1 MAVKVKEL
9 KDDAII
15 SIKVNKSF
23 YLMVK
28 SLSFYIFNQ
37 FSKETIEED
46 IKAVVHKKYDELTE
60 TQRHFYTLTLLL
72 TEIEREAV
80 NNKLFQEKEILER
93 GDEGYVEPSAD

>member
-1 MAVKVKEL
+1 M

-60 TQRHFYTLTLLL
+60 IQRHFYTLTLLL
-72 TEIEREAV
+72 TEIERESLA
-80 NNKLFQEKEILER
+80 NNLFNEKEILEP
-93 GDEGYVEPSAD
+93 GDEGYVPPSED

>member
-1 MAVKVKEL
+1 MAVKLKEL

-15 SIKVNKSF
+15 DVKLNKAY

-46 IKAVVHKKYDELTE
+46 IKAVMHKKYEELTE
-60 TQRHFYTLTLLL
+60 LQRHFYTLTLLL

-93 GDEGYVEPSAD
+93 GDEGYVEPSED